1 MLCPYCGS
9 EIQEGVVYCPICN
22 AALMETPAQGQVGGQ
37 VASGQYA
44 NQQPYGV
51 QPGYACPGTMPGGQ
65 AGLAQGVGQAFP
77 NARKGLSNLFFAQA
91 VVIASAAFALIAAI
105 VALVA
110 ATGSWGSSANNAAFG
125 ILGII
130 AIVVG
135 VFSLAASIARL
146 VGLWQAGK
154 DEQNFKIAFIV
165 TIVAIVIELI
175 GPSIGAAATTSSI
188 ASTSSVT
195 SALSLISSLASL
207 VVLALIYRGIISIMN
222 RLGRQDVAS
231 SVNTLF
237 VASIVCFVVAILV
250 PFIAVFS
257 FSLVYIAAVIA
268 ALLVCIPDILLLVA
282 LSKGKNAL
290 IRS

>member
-22 AALMETPAQGQVGGQ
+22 AALMGTSAQGQVGGQ

-51 QPGYACPGTMPGGQ
+51 QPGYAYPGTMPGG
-65 AGLAQGVGQAFP
+65 
-77 NARKGLSNLFFAQA
+77 
-91 VVIASAAFALIAAI
+91 
-105 VALVA
+105 
-110 ATGSWGSSANNAAFG
+110 
-125 ILGII
+125 
-130 AIVVG
+130 
-135 VFSLAASIARL
+135 
-146 VGLWQAGK
+146 QAGK

-175 GPSIGAAATTSSI
+175 GPSIGAAATTSST

-268 ALLVCIPDILLLVA
+268 ALLACIPDILLLVA